1 MTEPQ
6 RLAAMMIE
14 GARSALSGFAAA
26 QLTETGEAAPG
37 DPSFDAWRA
46 NLDRRLQELGTA
58 LLFEEPGLF
67 AHEVRWA
74 VTAFEH
80 RGLSRD
86 QLRRSLD
93 CLREALQEKLPPPAQ
108 GAALDYLD
116 RGIAA
121 LGSDDTDPLTTP
133 IEDGTQHGRLAL
145 RYLEQ
150 VLLGA
155 RIRATELVVEAAENG
170 ASLQALFEDVLMPV
184 QREIGNQWHRGE
196 LSIAE
201 EHFCTSTT
209 QHTITA
215 LIERAQQRRETDPG
229 AAPERGVV
237 AAAACSG
244 NMHDM
249 PLRLLAGV
257 FEESGWRVIQL
268 GCDVPP
274 TEVGHAATAFSVD
287 VVLLSAT
294 LSLHLDPLKRAI
306 QEVRRARPEA
316 RVLVGGQIFAALP
329 SLCDKV
335 GADAMAKS
343 TSSALEEA
351 DRLMAARAN

>member
-1 MTEPQ
+1 MTDSQ
-6 RLAAMMIE
+6 KLAAMMIDS
-14 GARSALSGFAAA
+14 ARSALSGFAAA
-26 QLTETGEAAPG
+26 QLTETGDAEPG
-37 DPSFDAWRA
+37 APSFDAWRA

-74 VTAFEH
+74 GTAFEH
-80 RGLSRD
+80 RGLSRN
-86 QLRRSLD
+86 QLRRSLE
-93 CLREALQEKLPPPAQ
+93 CLREALQEKLPAPAR
-108 GAALDYLD
+108 GSALDYLD
-116 RGIAA
+116 RGIAV
-121 LGSDDTDPLTTP
+121 LDTEDARPAASP
-133 IEDGTQHGRLAL
+133 IEDESEHGRLAL

-150 VLLGA
+150 VLEGA
-155 RIRATELVVEAAENG
+155 RTKATDLVVQAAENG
-170 ASLQALFEDVLMPV
+170 ASLQDLFEHVLMPV

-196 LSIAE
+196 LGIAE

-215 LIERAQQRRETDPG
+215 LIERVQQHRET
-229 AAPERGVV
+229 APEMAGERGVV

-274 TEVGHAATAFSVD
+274 AEVGHAATAFSVD
-287 VVLLSAT
+287 VMLLSAT
-294 LSLHLDPLKRAI
+294 LGLHLEPLKRAI
-306 QEVRRARPEA
+306 QEVRRARPQT
-316 RVLVGGQIFAALP
+316 RVLVGGQVFAALP
-329 SLCDKV
+329 SLCEKV
-335 GADAMAKS
+335 GADAMARS
-343 TSSALEEA
+343 TSTALEEA